1 MEGAA
6 LTTAPAEPGVT
17 QEGKKMTIINT
28 PNTRHLYEIGTDKGR
43 IQVEANTRA
52 QAANIARK
60 AGYQVRDVN
69 MVG

>member
-1 MEGAA
+1 
-6 LTTAPAEPGVT
+6 
-17 QEGKKMTIINT
+17 MTRINT